1 MSAALR
7 ILPCDDVSWCEMFF
21 WDREERIRKLRGVR
35 QIIRNGRMLSVQE
48 IAYRALDT
56 VWSVSWIVGYL
67 RSFFVGI
74 RDKYI
79 TFSRIIFIIRIG
91 IVEIIIDVLLFCPRH
106 ESFSHIHLSCVV
118 ALRRFLGGR
127 IGTSWSCE

>member
-1 MSAALR
+1 
-7 ILPCDDVSWCEMFF
+7 
-21 WDREERIRKLRGVR
+21 
-35 QIIRNGRMLSVQE
+35 MLSVQE

-56 VWSVSWIVGYL
+56 VWSVGYL

-127 IGTSWSCE
+127 IGTSWSCERLSRISVIAVVIVLSLAVYISVGSSPFLWCGVYR